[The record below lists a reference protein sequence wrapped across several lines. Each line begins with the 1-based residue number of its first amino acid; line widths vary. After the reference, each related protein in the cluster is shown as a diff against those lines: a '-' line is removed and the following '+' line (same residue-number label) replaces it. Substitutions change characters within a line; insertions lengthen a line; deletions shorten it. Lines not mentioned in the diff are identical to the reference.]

1 MSTQPVS
8 PNPQNR
14 ILKALPPSE
23 YRRLSGSME
32 RVRLE
37 IRQTTG
43 EAGKKL
49 DFVYFP
55 ESAMI
60 SHVSRMQDGSS
71 VEIGIAGR
79 EGMSGLPVLLG
90 DGISMSESFAQI
102 SGEAARMTSRAF
114 RREVTP
120 DTALHGLLLRYTQ
133 VFIQQTGQSVACN
146 RLHTIRERCAKWLL
160 MTSDQ
165 IGETEFVLTQEFLS
179 QMLGV
184 RRPGVTEAAASL
196 ARNGLITYK
205 RGRILILDLP
215 GLREAACECY
225 GIMRREVERVLASHA

>member
-1 MSTQPVS
+1 
-8 PNPQNR
+8 
-14 ILKALPPSE
+14 
-23 YRRLSGSME
+23 ME

-37 IRQTTG
+37 IKQTTG
-43 EAGKKL
+43 EVGKRL

-60 SHVSRMQDGSS
+60 SHVSRMKDGSS

-90 DGISMSESFAQI
+90 DGISLSESFAQI
-102 SGEAARMTSRAF
+102 AGEATRMTFRAF

-120 DTALHGLLLRYTQ
+120 QTALYRLLLRYTQ
-133 VFIQQTGQSVACN
+133 IFIQQTGQSVACN

-184 RRPGVTEAAASL
+184 RRPGVTEAASL
-196 ARNGLITYK
+196 ARTGLITYK
-205 RGRILILDLP
+205 RGRIRILDIA
-215 GLREAACECY
+215 GLKEAACECY
-225 GIMRREVERVLASHA
+225 GIMRREVERVLASNA